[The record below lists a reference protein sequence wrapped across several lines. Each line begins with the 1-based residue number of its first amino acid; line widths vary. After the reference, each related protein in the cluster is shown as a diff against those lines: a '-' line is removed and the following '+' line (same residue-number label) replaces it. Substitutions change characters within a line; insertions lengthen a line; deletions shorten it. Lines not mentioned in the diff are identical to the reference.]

1 MGKYEVKNDV
11 SSDIKNDI
19 KSLLERLNTVM
30 IDSEDYKTLYTD
42 FDIKNREL
50 QIVDSIKESNYD
62 SVKKE
67 SKNIDSRF
75 SFLKELNDNSVDKLI
90 ELTKMYNNNGF
101 YDYDKTFKVPTF
113 IREIKKFGISIDV
126 NVINDVDDV
135 NLLIGKLNELKDDL
149 LDRINNLK
157 YIYNNYILGA
167 YLSLK
172 NDVESGKVSS
182 DKDLNE
188 LKEISYPSNY
198 INKIIKLKEKYNNY
212 KKKNLLKKSE
222 EIYKQMLYYQGCVYK
237 EINSFINYKLNSI
250 FNMKN
255 ENLNNLD
262 NVLYKYYNMLDI
274 LKNILSD
281 LTKTEKEINGSLDIY
296 NRAERGFINNLK
308 LLGIENVDLNIF
320 KEFDKDTYKKYV
332 AYMNVY
338 DRINKS
344 EMKENDD
351 FKLRRKIDDKN

>member
-1 MGKYEVKNDV
+1 MGKYEVKNEI

-19 KSLLERLNTVM
+19 KSLLERLNTVE
-30 IDSEDYKTLYTD
+30 IGSEDYKILYND
-42 FDIKNREL
+42 FDIRNREL

-62 SVKKE
+62 NIKKE
-67 SKNIDSRF
+67 SESVDSRF
-75 SFLKELNDNSVDKLI
+75 SFLKKLDDNSVDKLI
-90 ELTKMYNNNGF
+90 ELTKIYNNNGF
-101 YDYDKTFKVPTF
+101 YDYGKTFKIPSY
-113 IREIKKFGISIDV
+113 INEIKKNGINIEINSV
-126 NVINDVDDV
+126 NNI
-135 NLLIGKLNELKDDL
+135 DDL
-149 LDRINNLK
+149 NILIKKINEIKEEILLKINNIK
-157 YIYNNYILGA
+157 YIYDNYIIDG
-167 YLSLK
+167 YLILK
-172 NDVESGKVSS
+172 NDLETGVVSS
-182 DKDLNE
+182 NE
-188 LKEISYPSNY
+188 NLEKLREISYPSNY
-198 INKIIKLKEKYNNY
+198 INKIIKLKEEYNNY
-212 KKKNLLKKSE
+212 KKKNSLKKSE

-250 FNMKN
+250 FNMTN
-255 ENLNNLD
+255 ENVNNLD

-281 LTKTEKEINGSLDIY
+281 LSKTEKEINGSLDIY

-320 KEFDKDTYKKYV
+320 KEFDKDKYKKYI

-344 EMKENDD
+344 EKKENDD